1 LTAAFVLVTGV
12 FGAVVGSLLLR
23 FLPLRSALARGAM
36 FGVGAHGAGT
46 SRAYEVG
53 IEEGTVAGLTMVLTG
68 LFNLLGAQLLIWVL

>member
-1 LTAAFVLVTGV
+1 
-12 FGAVVGSLLLR
+12 
-23 FLPLRSALARGAM
+23 M